1 MGTFAEQFSE
11 ITRAERW
18 ITTVLKVGADGK
30 PVSDVESLRAE
41 DLKQK
46 AHSFLADLVVSAAKV
61 ISIYVKRAGETQQ
74 LSNELIESQKT
85 VIALQQ
91 ELIQVKDE
99 QIKSVT
105 SAVEEK
111 LGEVKQEV
119 RDYSAAVRSGIS
131 DSVQISHTK
140 VKTAVRNA
148 LEDRADEEGREAN
161 VVVFG
166 LAEETGEK
174 VDMKLTELFGELGEK
189 PKFSAKRIGESKEG
203 DQKRPVKVTFR
214 SSTISRQ
221 VLAKASKLRSSSKF
235 SDVFISPDRTPD
247 QRAKQRELVVELKK
261 RRAEDRGKNHF
272 IRGDR
277 VVTTDVK

>member
-1 MGTFAEQFSE
+1 M
-11 ITRAERW
+11 
-18 ITTVLKVGADGK
+18 
-30 PVSDVESLRAE
+30 
-41 DLKQK
+41 
-46 AHSFLADLVVSAAKV
+46 
-61 ISIYVKRAGETQQ
+61 
-74 LSNELIESQKT
+74 
-85 VIALQQ
+85 
-91 ELIQVKDE
+91 
-99 QIKSVT
+99 
-105 SAVEEK
+105 
-111 LGEVKQEV
+111 
-119 RDYSAAVRSGIS
+119 RSGVS
-131 DSVQISHTK
+131 PDAATVQILHAE

-174 VDMKLTELFGELGEK
+174 VDMKLIELFGELGEK